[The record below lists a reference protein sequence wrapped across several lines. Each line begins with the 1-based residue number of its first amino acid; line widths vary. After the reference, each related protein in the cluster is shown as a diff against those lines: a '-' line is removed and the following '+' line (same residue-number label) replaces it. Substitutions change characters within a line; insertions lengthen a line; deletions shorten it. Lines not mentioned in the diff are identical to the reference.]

1 MTASSSSI
9 GKTTGSQGVQ
19 GAAPQFGPDIALMS
33 PDDVIA
39 YVTRALGDI
48 GNQLNDYKDMVK
60 QRQEKA
66 TELRDLLGE
75 LRGMSPNDNDLVGY
89 DQEKYDGLMSRL
101 AKYKDDP
108 QLGQVYENFM
118 NSFGGYRDTA
128 TGQQVG
134 ILASDDS
141 NFAGNKN
148 GVSKAPKDAFV
159 VSKDMLGKDIKV
171 DKNANNTKDGLP
183 LGNGPSAKVVVID
196 ERDAKLTKFEI
207 NTAIE
212 QVKGAMEGLNSD
224 SELTMM
230 SLQQLMQQRNQI
242 SQFSTNM
249 LSTLND
255 SMRSVI
261 ANIGK

>member
-1 MTASSSSI
+1 MTASSSI
-9 GKTTGSQGVQ
+9 GKTTSSQGVS
-19 GAAPQFGPDIALMS
+19 GASPQFGPDVALMS

-48 GNQLNDYKDMVK
+48 GNQLNDYKNMVK

-134 ILASDDS
+134 VLASDDG

-148 GVSKAPKDAFV
+148 GVSKPPEGAFQ
-159 VSKDMLGKDIKV
+159 VSKDMLDKKDAKV

-196 ERDAKLTKFEI
+196 ERDARLTKFEI
-207 NTAIE
+207 QTAIE

-255 SMRSVI
+255 SMRSVV